1 MAATFGPAYCS
12 GCVVKLDDTNVS
24 TFHYVAVRD
33 PIPTNPIVCTHEPEI
48 STSIVLTCSDIGE
61 QLCILLNNI
70 CELFYNCVDYPHIC
84 AKDCV
89 TLGKDSERCW

>member
-12 GCVVKLDDTNVS
+12 GCVVKLENTNVS
-24 TFHYVAVRD
+24 TLHYVAVRD

-48 STSIVLTCSDIGE
+48 STCIVLTCSDIGE

-70 CELFYNCVDYPHIC
+70 CEL
-84 AKDCV
+84 
-89 TLGKDSERCW
+89 S